1 MKSELVAVDK
11 LLKIVH
17 ALRTKCP
24 WDKKQT
30 HKSLTRYML
39 EEAHESVEAIESGNY
54 QNIKE
59 ELGDVLLQ
67 VILHSEI
74 ASEKDKF
81 DFKDVCESISAK
93 MVRRHPHVFGG
104 ETAPKNN
111 SKKWSELK
119 AKENPKR
126 TLLEGTPS
134 SLPALVLAQRYGE
147 IASSVGFDWETPSQV
162 FLKVKEEIKELEVE
176 IKSKNRKKAE
186 EELGDLLF
194 VLSSLARHL
203 KLDSESAL
211 RKSSKKFKNRIE
223 KVDAHFKKQGKQMK
237 DCSPKELDAAWVLIK
252 KQVS

>member
-1 MKSELVAVDK
+1 MNSELVAIDK

-17 ALRTKCP
+17 ELRTKCP

-30 HKSLTRYML
+30 HKSLTRYLL

-67 VILHSEI
+67 VVLHSEI
-74 ASEKDKF
+74 AQEKGKFSFEEVCHVISE
-81 DFKDVCESISAK
+81 K
-93 MVRRHPHVFGG
+93 MVRRHPHVFGSDPI
-104 ETAPKNN
+104 PKNN

-119 AKENPKR
+119 AKEKPKR
-126 TLLEGTPS
+126 KLLEGTPR

-162 FLKVKEEIKELEVE
+162 LLKVKEEVKELEVE
-176 IKSKNRKKAE
+176 VKRKNKKKAE

-194 VLSSLARHL
+194 ALTSLARHL
-203 KLDSESAL
+203 KLDSEAAL
-211 RKSSKKFKNRIE
+211 RKSSKKFKKRIE
-223 KVDAHFKKQGKQMK
+223 KVEALVKKQGKQMK
-237 DCSPKELDAAWVLIK
+237 DCSPKELDAVWEKVK
-252 KQVS
+252 SQK